1 MNSIKPALDTAD
13 AVHLWVTDTTDISD
27 QGVEERYVQ
36 ALGQAELDSYKA
48 LANAEH
54 RREYLISQAFLRDV
68 LSHYLEQAADS
79 LEFVRNASG
88 KPSLQ
93 LTNQEA
99 APLHFNLSHSSRSV
113 ACAVT
118 YAGHVGVDV
127 ETSHPDSGLLAMA
140 EHYFAGDEVD
150 CLQKLDGERQQ
161 MMFARIW
168 TLKEAYIKARG
179 EGHSKSLDSFSFDCK
194 EPGSIRLV
202 EDAVARQDWRFWSL
216 QPIADQTVSVAVES
230 AEARLR
236 LFSTVPFG
244 AVTELPLT
252 SLGQVA

>member
-1 MNSIKPALDTAD
+1 MNAIKPALDRPD
-13 AVHLWVTDTTDISD
+13 AVHLWVTDTTDIGGKD
-27 QGVEERYVQ
+27 LDERCLQ
-36 ALGQAELDSYKA
+36 ALGQAELDSYNA

-68 LSHYLEQAADS
+68 LSHYLNLAADS

-93 LTNQEA
+93 LPNQTT
-99 APLHFNLSHSSRSV
+99 APLHFNLSHSSCSV

-118 YAGHVGVDV
+118 HVGHVGVDV

-140 EHYFAGDEVD
+140 EHYFAGDEID
-150 CLQKLDGERQQ
+150 CLQKLSGERQQ
-161 MMFARIW
+161 LMFARIW

-202 EDAVARQDWRFWSL
+202 EDDAARQDWRFWSL
-216 QPIADQTVSVAVES
+216 QPLADQTVSLAVES
-230 AEARLR
+230 PEASLR

-252 SLGQVA
+252 GLGQVA